1 MLERHR
7 GTLQLPRWVKF
18 ISDQRFQH
26 KKPLQ
31 GVSRRCA
38 GSGGSLLLPSS
49 CTEPS
54 AMGNDTNALI
64 CWWRSPAVQPLT
76 RKSDLFLAQEG
87 RSPLQEQSREGCFGR
102 QDDGETHPC
111 CGTWEGTA
119 EQQCEPGILHPGWRW
134 RGRSCAWGGW
144 RNSSAVCA
152 ANSPSVQGWRGGERA
167 QNCTAAEIYGS
178 QCDAPG
184 LRMGT
189 AEA

>member
-18 ISDQRFQH
+18 VSDQRFQH
-26 KKPLQ
+26 KKPLE

-87 RSPLQEQSREGCFGR
+87 RSCRSKAERAALEGRMMGRPIRAVGRGKGQQSSSVSRASSI
-102 QDDGETHPC
+102 QDGDGGAEAVHGGGGGIAALCVLPTARVCRDGE
-111 CGTWEGTA
+111 EGSVHRTA
-119 EQQCEPGILHPGWRW
+119 LLQRFMDH
-134 RGRSCAWGGW
+134 
-144 RNSSAVCA
+144 
-152 ANSPSVQGWRGGERA
+152 SVMCRV
-167 QNCTAAEIYGS
+167 
-178 QCDAPG
+178 
-184 LRMGT
+184 
-189 AEA
+189 